1 MTKARNAA
9 IDRLEATNKKID
21 AFSDLLDKISSL
33 EDKKKL
39 LWKEI
44 YENALSDRENANA
57 LYTDLY
63 LKMQGSQSDHVAV
76 GSIMAKYLE
85 RMCKSNE
92 QILKL
97 ADLIAR
103 EESKAAKIDADDMF
117 SAISGS

>member
-1 MTKARNAA
+1 MSKTRNDAVKK
-9 IDRLEATNKKID
+9 LEKLGKKVQSF
-21 AFSDLLDKISSL
+21 ADLLDNIESL

-44 YENALSDRENANA
+44 YENAVSDREAA
-57 LYTDLY
+57 STLYTQLY
-63 LKMQGSQSDHVAV
+63 MNLNGGTQEHVAA

-97 ADLIAR
+97 AELIAR
-103 EESKAAKIDADDMF
+103 EETKSSKIDAEDVF
-117 SAISGS
+117 TAISGN

>member
-1 MTKARNAA
+1 MSKARDNAVK
-9 IDRLEATNKKID
+9 RLEKLGKKIES
-21 AFSDLLDKISSL
+21 FGDLLDSIESL

-44 YENALSDRENANA
+44 YENAVSDREAANA
-57 LYTDLY
+57 LYTQLY
-63 LKMQGSQSDHVAV
+63 MSMNGGTQEHVAA

-97 ADLIAR
+97 AELIAR
-103 EESKAAKIDADDMF
+103 EEAKSSKIDTDDVF
-117 SAISGS
+117 TAISGS

>member
-1 MTKARNAA
+1 MSKARDNAVK
-9 IDRLEATNKKID
+9 RLEKLGKKIES
-21 AFSDLLDKISSL
+21 FGDLLDSIESL

-44 YENALSDRENANA
+44 YENAVSDREAANA
-57 LYTDLY
+57 LYTQLY
-63 LKMQGSQSDHVAV
+63 MSMNGGTQEHVAA

-97 ADLIAR
+97 AELIAR
-103 EESKAAKIDADDMF
+103 EEAKSSKIDADDVF
-117 SAISGS
+117 TAISGS